1 MNSMTGFAA
10 IEKEQNGLRLSIRV
24 RAVNGRFF
32 EFKPHMPSDYFSLE
46 SALKKQINESLKRG
60 TVDLF
65 ISRKF
70 TGKARGQDIVANEAL
85 AKKWMESY
93 KDLQKA
99 TSLEGSLSM
108 DHILRV
114 PGVLSVEESH
124 DLPAKEKAF
133 VKEIL
138 AEVLEK
144 CQVERAR
151 EGKAMAKDLM
161 GLLRHL
167 EANVKKISEHRNEV
181 NESLKERYLKKLDK
195 LGLKEELEPSRLA
208 QEIIVQVDKL
218 DITEELFRLK
228 EHFRAIKELI
238 KIDDQVLGKKLDFYT
253 QELLREMNTI
263 GSKCQHSGITSFV
276 VESKGTIER
285 FREIVQNVE

>member
-1 MNSMTGFAA
+1 
-10 IEKEQNGLRLSIRV
+10 
-24 RAVNGRFF
+24 
-32 EFKPHMPSDYFSLE
+32 
-46 SALKKQINESLKRG
+46 
-60 TVDLF
+60 
-65 ISRKF
+65 
-70 TGKARGQDIVANEAL
+70 
-85 AKKWMESY
+85 
-93 KDLQKA
+93 
-99 TSLEGSLSM
+99 M